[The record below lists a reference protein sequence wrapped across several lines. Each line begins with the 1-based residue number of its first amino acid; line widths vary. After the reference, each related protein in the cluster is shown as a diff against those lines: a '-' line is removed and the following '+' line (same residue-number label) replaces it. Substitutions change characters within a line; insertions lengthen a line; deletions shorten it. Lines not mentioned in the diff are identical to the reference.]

1 MRNAKLYNAFAS
13 LILICVGVTLIISS
27 FVSERNE
34 NVSNDILLLSKE
46 SNMTFYDSCQDKG
59 VEAGCLDVENISA
72 KCLHNII
79 QPSLDLERMHADG
92 ISAAYEVHSRL
103 INFIYTRKLD
113 LLYKGEQAPDSLMW
127 RTTILC
133 LTNPNEW
140 SKLGPEQLHIF
151 KSAYMRLIKLLHN
164 NNEFSASVSYDVMNF
179 DDALQRLH
187 HTWSDP
193 KESYVFYCDDPDVA
207 HKFGTTIFQRI
218 QKSGTCVINS
228 IAMLQHCLIGK
239 FTHSEAVPIL
249 DIRAYLRQAAS
260 IIELNA
266 YLFDLGGYPSL
277 CINNIMEEGSMRM
290 QYKTE
295 HINKELLLKSG
306 PLWMHI

>member
-79 QPSLDLERMHADG
+79 QSSLDLERMHADG

-140 SKLGPEQLHIF
+140 SMLDPEQLHIF
-151 KSAYMRLIKLLHN
+151 KSAYMRLIKLLQN
-164 NNEFSASVSYDVMNF
+164 NNEFSASVPYNVMNF

-187 HTWSDP
+187 HTWSDS
-193 KESYVFYCDDPDVA
+193 K
-207 HKFGTTIFQRI
+207 
-218 QKSGTCVINS
+218 
-228 IAMLQHCLIGK
+228 
-239 FTHSEAVPIL
+239 
-249 DIRAYLRQAAS
+249 
-260 IIELNA
+260 
-266 YLFDLGGYPSL
+266 
-277 CINNIMEEGSMRM
+277 
-290 QYKTE
+290 
-295 HINKELLLKSG
+295 
-306 PLWMHI
+306 

>member
-1 MRNAKLYNAFAS
+1 
-13 LILICVGVTLIISS
+13 
-27 FVSERNE
+27 
-34 NVSNDILLLSKE
+34 
-46 SNMTFYDSCQDKG
+46 MTFYDSCQDKG

-140 SKLGPEQLHIF
+140 SMLDPEQLHIF

-228 IAMLQHCLIGK
+228 IAMLQHCLKGK

-260 IIELNA
+260 SIELNA

-277 CINNIMEEGSMRM
+277 CINNIMEKDSMRM